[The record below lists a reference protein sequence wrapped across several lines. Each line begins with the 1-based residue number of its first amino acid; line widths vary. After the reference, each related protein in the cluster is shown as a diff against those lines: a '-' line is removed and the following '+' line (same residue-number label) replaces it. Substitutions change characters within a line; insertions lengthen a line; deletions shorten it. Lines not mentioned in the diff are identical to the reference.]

1 MLLRERGSQGP
12 RRTDESPLLFREDA
26 TLISRSWQTGRLT
39 AILKGATSLAWA
51 QPINSRQFRQICI
64 GITEKHVR
72 EVYQSFNRFDDRSA
86 DARRNVAFAW
96 QSGHRPLQRASTYGL
111 DGAFPTKLQPQL
123 LELYRWA
130 SSRWHEFLHLP
141 SFLKHT
147 PRIEDPFQRNARS
160 SPLSGPQVREGNE
173 GRRASIPIL
182 VLSSPSSSDESSD
195 APEGTSSRSLAQPI
209 ISPSSTPQQRSTSI
223 RRDRQDDPRWEG

>member
-111 DGAFPTKLQPQL
+111 DGTFPTKL
-123 LELYRWA
+123 
-130 SSRWHEFLHLP
+130 
-141 SFLKHT
+141 
-147 PRIEDPFQRNARS
+147 
-160 SPLSGPQVREGNE
+160 
-173 GRRASIPIL
+173 
-182 VLSSPSSSDESSD
+182 
-195 APEGTSSRSLAQPI
+195 
-209 ISPSSTPQQRSTSI
+209 
-223 RRDRQDDPRWEG
+223 